1 MISGEDHLARLN
13 APPLAGDTGPVLK
26 TGSSCFWG
34 FVFSVWPPNQS
45 TQRCATFPLF
55 LIRVNEARAS
65 CLPGNLLVFV
75 GFSADT
81 GRHRPTP
88 ERRLSS
94 RLSDWRRQSREISAL
109 LAEAVQGAWIG
120 RGQDMVAFT
129 PASAMQSRRLIRLP
143 FVLVRSNSVRKC

>member
-55 LIRVNEARAS
+55 LIRVNEGRKSCLSGNLRFFGGFRAS
-65 CLPGNLLVFV
+65 P
-75 GFSADT
+75 
-81 GRHRPTP
+81 
-88 ERRLSS
+88 SS
-94 RLSDWRRQSREISAL
+94 RLNHSRRQRGEVSAL
-109 LAEAVQGAWIG
+109 LTEAVHGAWTSAASTGAPLIG
-120 RGQDMVAFT
+120 FRATIAAGT
-129 PASAMQSRRLIRLP
+129 ASGLAP
-143 FVLVRSNSVRKC
+143 